1 MAELNC
7 SSLYAIVPYDKYKAL
22 QRAAASSTA
31 GALALSRH
39 RVQQRNLSTGI
50 TPTMEKCS
58 TAAAAA
64 AFLSP
69 LSPPFSMTMTAPD
82 ANGKKNKKRSI
93 SPDERIEV
101 GLVAAAAAA
110 ADTAG
115 GAGPNVYK
123 RSKSVTEDGASVTTK
138 KPVFEEPDYWG

>member
-22 QRAAASSTA
+22 QRAADSSTA

-58 TAAAAA
+58 TAAAAAA

-101 GLVAAAAAA
+101 GLVAVAAAA

-115 GAGPNVYK
+115 GAG
-123 RSKSVTEDGASVTTK
+123 
-138 KPVFEEPDYWG
+138 